1 MSKNN
6 MGIKYKRPKRERNKV
21 NYSMNEADGFK
32 NFFIVLV
39 SVLVFI
45 GFIYLGV
52 LGLEKLGVFEAGYT
66 KPSKEATEISTEYI
80 MIGTVFNRPEKDYIV
95 IFDDYSKNIN
105 PYVNSLAENYKLR
118 AYKVDMSKSENSKY
132 KSDKENTN
140 VKKDSDLKINDVT
153 MIRITNG
160 KVSKYI
166 VGADKIEEYLK

>member
-6 MGIKYKRPKRERNKV
+6 MGIKYKRPKRERNKT
-21 NYSMNEADGFK
+21 NHSMNEADGFK
-32 NFFIVLV
+32 NFFIVLA

-45 GFIYLGV
+45 GIVYLGV

-105 PYVNSLAENYKLR
+105 TYVNSLAENYKLR

>member
-6 MGIKYKRPKRERNKV
+6 MGIKYKRPKRERNKT
-21 NYSMNEADGFK
+21 NHSMNEADGFK
-32 NFFIVLV
+32 NFFIVLA

-45 GFIYLGV
+45 GIVYLGV

-118 AYKVDMSKSENSKY
+118 AYKVDMSKSENSK
-132 KSDKENTN
+132 
-140 VKKDSDLKINDVT
+140 
-153 MIRITNG
+153 
-160 KVSKYI
+160 
-166 VGADKIEEYLK
+166 

>member
-6 MGIKYKRPKRERNKV
+6 MGIKYKRPKRERNKT
-21 NYSMNEADGFK
+21 NHSMNEADGFK
-32 NFFIVLV
+32 NFLIVLA

-45 GFIYLGV
+45 GIVYLGA

-118 AYKVDMSKSENSKY
+118 SYKVDMSKSENSKY

>member
-6 MGIKYKRPKRERNKV
+6 MGIKYKRPKRERNKRSH
-21 NYSMNEADGFK
+21 SMNEADGFK
-32 NFFIVLV
+32 NFFIVLA

-45 GFIYLGV
+45 GIVYLGV

>member
-1 MSKNN
+1 MAKNN

-21 NYSMNEADGFK
+21 NYSMNETDGFK
-32 NFFIVLV
+32 KFFIVLA

-45 GFIYLGV
+45 GLVYLGV

-66 KPSKEATEISTEYI
+66 KPSKTATEISTEYI
-80 MIGTVFNRPEKDYIV
+80 MVGTVFNRPEKDYIV
-95 IFDDYSKNIN
+95 IFDDYSKNRN
-105 PYVNSLAENYKLR
+105 PYVNTLAENYKFR
-118 AYKVDMSKSENSKY
+118 AYKVDMSKPENSKY
-132 KSDKENTN
+132 KSEEANTN

-160 KVSKYI
+160 RVSKYI